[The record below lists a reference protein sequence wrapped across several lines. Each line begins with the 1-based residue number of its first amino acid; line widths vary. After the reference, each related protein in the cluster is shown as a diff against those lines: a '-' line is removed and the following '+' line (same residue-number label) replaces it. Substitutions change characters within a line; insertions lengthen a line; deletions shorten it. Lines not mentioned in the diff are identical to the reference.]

1 MGHCSDLK
9 KRCKVKKCI
18 KKKNDVVINM
28 DSFTN
33 PRRASSGKPIREFM
47 FKT

>member
-1 MGHCSDLK
+1 MGHCSDLN

-18 KKKNDVVINM
+18 QKNDVVINM
-28 DSFTN
+28 DSFMK
-33 PRRASSGKPIREFM
+33 PRRASSGKTTSKFM